1 MNKLSQ
7 YTQAP
12 GSNPQMAEQY
22 GAQNAPINSA
32 ASGAGVEPKE
42 CDDLLVK
49 VINSNSPDKVKA
61 EVEALVDRL
70 SNVQISQ
77 EFQKLLASM
86 EYTKNPSKIT
96 KDPETN
102 QLEKTYKDIARDIRQ
117 KISPMLNQQTNQTVN
132 KMSEKAS
139 FNYKLS
145 QSLTKKKKKTR
156 GNPFRVLMG
165 KVGKLLDHGI
175 EKNDIA
181 RYLSKLKY
189 WNKETIERAV
199 DIVRDYNRKKKSD
212 TDKVKEQKKS
222 SVENKT
228 VTAGLDYDK
237 MPNFYLESTGT
248 LIMRACFLLDL
259 KENNKTTIQ
268 GFVKPA
274 DTKNAKKQL
283 DGIKDALTKRGFDK
297 DELAKLGLGQ

>member
-1 MNKLSQ
+1 MNKISQ
-7 YTQAP
+7 YTQTP
-12 GSNPQMAEQY
+12 GSNIQTAEQF
-22 GAQNAPINSA
+22 GAQNAPINQA
-32 ASGAGVEPKE
+32 ASGSGVEPKVL
-42 CDDLLVK
+42 DDLLVK
-49 VINSNSPDKVKA
+49 IINSSSPDEYKS
-61 EVEALVDRL
+61 EL
-70 SNVQISQ
+70 SNLINNMTNIEVSQ
-77 EFQKLLASM
+77 VLQKLEASM
-86 EYTKNPSKIT
+86 NYTKDPAKRT

-102 QLEKTYKDIARDIRQ
+102 QLEKTYKDIARSAREMIA
-117 KISPMLNQQTNQTVN
+117 PMLDQTVN

-145 QSLTKKKKKTR
+145 QSVTKKKKKTR

-175 EKNDIA
+175 EKNDIV

-199 DIVRDYNRKKKSD
+199 DIVRDYNRKKKTD
-212 TDKVKEQKKS
+212 TDKVKENKKA

-237 MPNFYLESTGT
+237 MPTFYLESTAT

-259 KENNKTTIQ
+259 KESDKSTIQ

-274 DTKNAKKQL
+274 DTKNMKQQL
-283 DGIKDALTKRGFDK
+283 KGIKDALEARGFDK
-297 DELAKLGLGQ
+297 EELAKLGLGQ